1 MRITIDLD
9 SQTGQPNISA
19 SSQSLVATARQGG
32 SFSGGATTIPGSAS
46 GPGATNAFLQ
56 NGGAARYA
64 GSASGTV
71 ASSIA
76 AKDAGAAPTQTK
88 D

>member
-1 MRITIDLD
+1 MRIIIDLD

-19 SSQSLVATARQGG
+19 SSHSLVATASQGV
-32 SFSGGATTIPGSAS
+32 SFSGGAATIPGSAS
-46 GPGATNAFLQ
+46 GPGATSVSLQ

-64 GSASGTV
+64 GSPSGTV
-71 ASSIA
+71 HSSIA
-76 AKDAGAAPTQTK
+76 ARDAGAAPTQTK